1 MLDPRSRNFAA
12 RVIREA
18 LSVSCC
24 CIKFCAP
31 EAPSPTSLLNVT
43 GRTLSHVPLEDQV
56 GQHSVSGRARGKEN
70 GGFVQFNVLAHV

>member
-1 MLDPRSRNFAA
+1 MLDSHSRSRNFAA

-18 LSVSCC
+18 LSVSWC

-31 EAPSPTSLLNVT
+31 EAPSHTNPSNMT

-70 GGFVQFNVLAHV
+70 GDFV